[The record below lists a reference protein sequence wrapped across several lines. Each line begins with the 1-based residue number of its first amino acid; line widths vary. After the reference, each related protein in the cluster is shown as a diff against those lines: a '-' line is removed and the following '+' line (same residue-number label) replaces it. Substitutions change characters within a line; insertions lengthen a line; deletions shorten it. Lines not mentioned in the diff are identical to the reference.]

1 MEEVSKIEHNA
12 QVVAIAVAYLG
23 NPNVRIEKNE
33 LAEVIRQID
42 SALRAQVEPAQS
54 AEPKLEMPSAQAIRV
69 SIMPDHLISFI
80 DARPYKSLRR
90 HLGLHGHTP
99 KSYRERYGLKSDY
112 PMTAPNY
119 SAQRSE
125 LAKKMGLGQIGAQRR
140 AAATVEKQSTPAIA
154 ASAEPV
160 NAAPSKRRASKAAA
174 VVATSSEPP
183 PVSSE
188 PVAIADA
195 MPKPR
200 IAKAARS
207 KRMPSVTTGAL
218 VKTAQVLQDTAES
231 APDKASATAPVAS
244 GTDAMS
250 DTPVRAGRQKRTRA
264 TKVGTVAKVAKRRAK
279 RE

>member
-1 MEEVSKIEHNA
+1 MEEVSKNEHNA

-42 SALRAQVEPAQS
+42 SALRGPVEPAQS

-69 SIMPDHLISFI
+69 SITPDHLISFI

-125 LAKKMGLGQIGAQRR
+125 LAKKMGLGQIGAQSR
-140 AAATVEKQSTPAIA
+140 AAARVEKQPTPAIA

-174 VVATSSEPP
+174 VVATSSEVP

-188 PVAIADA
+188 PVAIADVL
-195 MPKPR
+195 PR
-200 IAKAARS
+200 RRAAKTARG
-207 KRMPSVTTGAL
+207 KTMPSATTGAL
-218 VKTAQVLQDTAES
+218 EKGAQVLQNAAES
-231 APDKASATAPVAS
+231 APDNANATVPVAS
-244 GTDAMS
+244 ETEATS
-250 DTPVRAGRQKRTRA
+250 DTPVMGARPKRPRA
-264 TKVGTVAKVAKRRAK
+264 TKVGKVAKVAKRRAK
-279 RE
+279 RV